1 MWLSSTDVVSVGSHS
16 KCYGHRPIRRVYGQY
31 NLLQSPPTFS
41 MGPKVEGASHT
52 AHTAC
57 ISQGTHHSH
66 SLGAHIAVPAVAC
79 RCASDASLL
88 HNDVWVYIL
97 SFSGQI
103 TLRKWLPTASMGQGE
118 SMHHKSLSLIIP
130 PQNTVSDRAL
140 TSPCWLS
147 RRCAP
152 DASHDDVPV
161 CILSTSGQIILRKW
175 LPTASMGQGE
185 SIRHKSL
192 RLILQP
198 QTAVSD
204 CVPTLAC
211 ISVVRGAVNDAFTAI
226 L

>member
-1 MWLSSTDVVSVGSHS
+1 MSYQVGLGSCMMS
-16 KCYGHRPIRRVYGQY
+16 R
-31 NLLQSPPTFS
+31 
-41 MGPKVEGASHT
+41 HT
-52 AHTAC
+52 KL
-57 ISQGTHHSH
+57 
-66 SLGAHIAVPAVAC
+66 SLGTSRTPPERARWSHKVRAPRFGHLAQCAPAHRCAGCAAVRC
-79 RCASDASLL
+79 RDTVWCASDAS
-88 HNDVWVYIL
+88 HNDVRVYII

-103 TLRKWLPTASMGQGE
+103 ISSKWLVNALIRQDE
-118 SMHHKSLSLIIP
+118 SIHHEPFSLILP

-192 RLILQP
+192 RLILPP

-211 ISVVRGAVNDAFTAI
+211 VSDSRSCAA